1 MQLGNNTTITITRSV
16 QGCHQPEC
24 LIVTPT
30 RELAIQIYTEVKKFS
45 HSSPLKLALAYGG
58 VLTGS
63 QLACLTQGC
72 DILVAT
78 PGRLID
84 FVGQG
89 KIGFHMVKYL
99 VLDEA
104 VRMLDM
110 GFMPDV
116 GRIVEDPNM
125 PPKGKRITMMFSA
138 TFPTIIRKVADQ
150 FLHQYIFLT
159 VGVVGGAC
167 TDVTQMFHLVSC

>member
-1 MQLGNNTTITITRSV
+1 M
-16 QGCHQPEC
+16 
-24 LIVTPT
+24 TP
-30 RELAIQIYTEVKKFS
+30 
-45 HSSPLKLALAYGG
+45 SSG
-58 VLTGS
+58 VSTGS
-63 QLACLTQGC
+63 QLASLTHGC

-78 PGRLID
+78 PGRLMD

-104 VRMLDM
+104 DRMLDM

-116 GRIVEDPNM
+116 KKIVGDPNM
-125 PPKGKRITMMFSA
+125 PPKGDRVTLMFSA

-150 FLHQYIFLT
+150 FLHRYIFLT

-167 TDVTQMFHLVSC
+167 TDVAQKFYQVTLVLASGTSSSSLSKCRWPKRTRRTV